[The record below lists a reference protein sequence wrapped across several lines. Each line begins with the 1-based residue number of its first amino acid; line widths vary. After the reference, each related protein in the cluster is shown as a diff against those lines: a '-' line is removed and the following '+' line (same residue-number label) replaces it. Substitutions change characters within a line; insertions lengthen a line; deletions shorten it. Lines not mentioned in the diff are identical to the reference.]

1 MSRTAFYA
9 FLNENLE
16 AVVRSG
22 PSGTDVTLASNAGA
36 IAGAKAR
43 KVLCA
48 PMYLG
53 EAGPMRITFHGLKA
67 TTAAMNIQAS
77 QFMWQLWS
85 DGWRPFPAAL
95 PKRPTDD
102 RPPTSTPYWAPDN
115 VEKGAHLVESSEK
128 DPADGFTK
136 ISKGPS
142 LKGI

>member
-1 MSRTAFYA
+1 M
-9 FLNENLE
+9 
-16 AVVRSG
+16 
-22 PSGTDVTLASNAGA
+22 
-36 IAGAKAR
+36 
-43 KVLCA
+43 
-48 PMYLG
+48 
-53 EAGPMRITFHGLKA
+53 
-67 TTAAMNIQAS
+67 AAMNIQAS

-102 RPPTSTPYWAPDN
+102 RPPTSIPYWAPDN